1 MEKNIEKNMEN
12 MYDAIIVGGGPAGL
26 SAAIYL
32 ARAKYK
38 VLVMEKEKFGG
49 QITITAEIVNYPGV
63 EHASGSSLTESMR
76 IQAERFGAEFMLA
89 EVVSMKADGK
99 LKTVTTADGREYRT
113 VGIVL
118 ALGASPRE
126 VGFTGEQEYKGRGVA
141 YCATCDGEF
150 FAGREVLVI
159 GGGFA
164 AVEEAM
170 FLTRYASKVTI
181 IVREEAFTCAAG
193 VVEKLRD
200 FPDIDVRFHTEMT
213 EVGGDGL
220 VKYARLKD
228 NKSGVETEYRAADG
242 GVFGVFVFVGY
253 APATRWIAGQIA
265 LDKQGYIITDENR
278 KTDCDG
284 VYAAGDVCIKNLR
297 QVVTAVSD
305 GAVAA
310 TALEKYIADSG
321 LAQGQP
327 DKQKILSDSTAAANK
342 SEEKR
347 GISDSD
353 VPNENFDDTFING
366 EMRKQ
371 LAGVFS
377 RFEKTVTVVAV
388 LNGTESSN
396 ELRKFAKE
404 LEGIHEKLLI
414 ETEKAASGTEY
425 AYLDI
430 RREGKSVG
438 IRYYSVPGGH
448 EFNSFISALYNV
460 AGPGKPIAENVLEQ
474 ISAIPEKHLLQVMA
488 TLSCTNCPD
497 VVAGTQRIAA
507 LNDKICAEMY
517 DISKFPAL
525 KERYQI
531 MAVPCLVVDEE
542 KTYFGKQNIE
552 QILNILKPTD

>member
-1 MEKNIEKNMEN
+1 MEKNMEN

-99 LKTVTTADGREYRT
+99 LKTITTADGREYRT

-118 ALGASPRE
+118 ALGASPRQ

-200 FPDIDVRFHTEMT
+200 FPDIDVIFHTEIT

-242 GVFGVFVFVGY
+242 SVFGVFVFVGY

-327 DKQKILSDSTAAANK
+327 DKPKILPDSTDAANK
-342 SEEKR
+342 SGEKR
-347 GISDSD
+347 GISDSN
-353 VPNENFDDTFING
+353 VPNENFDDSFING

-388 LNGTESSN
+388 LNGTGSSN
-396 ELRKFAKE
+396 ELGEFAKE

-474 ISAIPEKHLLQVMA
+474 IGAIPEKHLLQVMA

-497 VVAGTQRIAA
+497 VVVGTQRIAA

-525 KERYQI
+525 KEHYQI
-531 MAVPCLVVDEE
+531 MAVPCLVVDED
-542 KTYFGKQNIE
+542 KTYFGKQSIE

>member
-1 MEKNIEKNMEN
+1 MKDSMEN
-12 MYDAIIVGGGPAGL
+12 VYDAIIVGGGPAGL

-63 EHASGSSLTESMR
+63 EHASGTSLTDSMR

-89 EVVSMKADGK
+89 EVVAMKTEGK
-99 LKTVTTADGREYRT
+99 LKTITTADGKEYRT
-113 VGIVL
+113 IGIAL
-118 ALGASPRE
+118 ALGASPRQ
-126 VGFTGEQEYKGRGVA
+126 VGFIGEQEYKGRGVA

-150 FAGREVLVI
+150 FTGREVLVI

-181 IVREEAFTCAAG
+181 IVREEDFTCAAG

-200 FPDIDVRFHTEMT
+200 FPDIEVRFHTEVT
-213 EVGGDGL
+213 EVGGDSL
-220 VKYARLKD
+220 VKYACLKD
-228 NKSGVETEYRAADG
+228 NKSGEKTEYRAADG

-253 APATRWIAGQIA
+253 APATKWIAGQVA

-310 TALEKYIADSG
+310 TSLEKYIADSG
-321 LAQGQP
+321 LAQGQS
-327 DKQKILSDSTAAANK
+327 DKQEMISERMAAGKKAG
-342 SEEKR
+342 EKH
-347 GISDSD
+347 GISDLGASS
-353 VPNENFDDTFING
+353 EHTDDSFISG

-371 LAGVFS
+371 LSEVFS

-388 LNGTESSN
+388 LNETGKNN
-396 ELRKFAKE
+396 ELRDFAKE
-404 LEGIHEKLLI
+404 LEGIHEKVLV
-414 ETEKAASGTEY
+414 ETEEAEPGTEY

-430 RREGKSVG
+430 RKDGKPVG

-448 EFNSFISALYNV
+448 EFNSFIAALYNV
-460 AGPGKPIAENVLEQ
+460 AGPGQPLNEYIAEQ
-474 ISAIPEKHLLQVMA
+474 IKAIPEDHLIQVMA

-507 LNDKICAEMY
+507 LNDGIRAEMY
-517 DISKFPAL
+517 DISKFPEL

-531 MAVPCLVVDEE
+531 MAVPCMVVDGD
-542 KTYFGKQNIE
+542 KTYFGRQSIE
-552 QILNILKPTD
+552 QVLNILTSKD